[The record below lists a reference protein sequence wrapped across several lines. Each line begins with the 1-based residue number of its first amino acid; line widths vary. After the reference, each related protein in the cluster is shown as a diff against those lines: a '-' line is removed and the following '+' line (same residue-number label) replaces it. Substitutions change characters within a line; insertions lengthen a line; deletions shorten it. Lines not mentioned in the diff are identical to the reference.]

1 MSLNR
6 NIWIILCYFGL
17 DPILTETSLP
27 HFELE
32 LDSAS
37 SVGPQDQNEKILAVV
52 FATDSSVPQGDISL
66 AIRYF
71 GYSIFGD
78 SMIYSLISWFKNILL
93 YKMSVSQLLSQNNY
107 ELYCKKI
114 NSDEISIDKVSIDGS
129 DDVNKLSIKDQDSN
143 TIFNVDTVND
153 EVSIQGSLDTENIK
167 SDNDLITTVSN
178 DYNLTSR

>member
-1 MSLNR
+1 
-6 NIWIILCYFGL
+6 
-17 DPILTETSLP
+17 
-27 HFELE
+27 
-32 LDSAS
+32 
-37 SVGPQDQNEKILAVV
+37 
-52 FATDSSVPQGDISL
+52 
-66 AIRYF
+66 
-71 GYSIFGD
+71 
-78 SMIYSLISWFKNILL
+78 
-93 YKMSVSQLLSQNNY
+93 MSVSQLLSQNNY